1 MGKNSD
7 YYTLSSTGY
16 QAKRASSSYPLLL
29 PPHGIG
35 GCYQYSIKYVY
46 TINGVNMCQS
56 LMDPSKVFACPTR
69 EYCEQL
75 SATGGLSSV

>member
-16 QAKRASSSYPLLL
+16 QAKRASSSLPLV
-29 PPHGIG
+29 PPYDIA
-35 GCYQYSIKYVY
+35 GCYQYSIKYAY

-56 LMDPSKVFACPTR
+56 LYNPSNVFVCPTR

-75 SATGGLSSV
+75 SAKGGLSAV